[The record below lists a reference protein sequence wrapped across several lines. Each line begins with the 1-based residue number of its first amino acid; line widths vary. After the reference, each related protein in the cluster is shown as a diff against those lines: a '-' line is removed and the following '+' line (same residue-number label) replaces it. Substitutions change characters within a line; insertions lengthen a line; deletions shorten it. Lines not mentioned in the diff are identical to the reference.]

1 MATKKN
7 NARAEAQ
14 AKRKQAD
21 KKKAQDKAKRQAGI
35 TKELKGKKKKGNSSN
50 IPNRGV
56 L

>member
-7 NARAEAQ
+7 VRAEAQ
-14 AKRKQAD
+14 AKRKQAEAN
-21 KKKAQDKAKRQAGI
+21 KKKDKAKRQAGI